1 MAHKRFEFDMPASV
15 EVVFDTF
22 HYHQWRARWD
32 SLVSDTHVTDGAP
45 CPYVGAISENTG
57 GGLLRTL
64 SMRTQFVKFDRPR
77 IAAAAMLGHSFPFS
91 KWAATMQHNRIDDH
105 RSTMIYTYT
114 FHVAPRSIGWLFEPI
129 VQLIFNWQTRRR
141 FGRMRKFLARHS
153 AEVEQWQRPQ

>member
-1 MAHKRFEFDMPASV
+1 LAHKRFTFDMPASA

-57 GGLLRTL
+57 DGLLKAL
-64 SMRTQFVKFDRPR
+64 SMRTQFVTFDRPK
-77 IAAAAMLGHSFPFS
+77 IAAATMLGSSFPFT
-91 KWAATMQHNRIDDH
+91 KWAATMQHSRVDDH

-114 FHVAPRSIGWLFEPI
+114 FHVGSRSIRWLLEPV

-141 FGRMRKFLARHS
+141 FGRMRTFLAANA
-153 AEVEQWQRPQ
+153 AEVEQWQRTK

>member
-1 MAHKRFEFDMPASV
+1 LAHKRFMFDMPASA

-57 GGLLRTL
+57 GGVLRSL
-64 SMRTQFVKFDRPR
+64 AMRTQFVAYDRPR
-77 IAAAAMLGHSFPFS
+77 IAAATMLGRSFPFS
-91 KWAATMQHNRIDDH
+91 KWAAAMQHQRIDDN

-114 FHVAPRSIGWLFEPI
+114 FRVGPRSIGWLLEPI
-129 VQLIFNWQTRRR
+129 VQLVFNWQTRRR
-141 FGRMRKFLARHS
+141 FGRMRRFLAAHA
-153 AEVEQWQRPQ
+153 AEVKQWQRMQ